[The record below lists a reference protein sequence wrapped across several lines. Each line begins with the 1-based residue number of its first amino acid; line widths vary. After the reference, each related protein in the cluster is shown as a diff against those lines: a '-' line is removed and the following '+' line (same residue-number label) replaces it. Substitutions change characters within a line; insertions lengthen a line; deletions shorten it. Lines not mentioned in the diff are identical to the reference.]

1 MVYVRLAAQQ
11 RAVRII
17 GFTLCYKTLWMV
29 LFYTIFSVAEV
40 SSLSLVL
47 EIGELRKSFHSSPF

>member
-17 GFTLCYKTLWMV
+17 GLTLCCTTPWMV
-29 LFYTIFSVAEV
+29 FFYTIFSVAEV

-47 EIGELRKSFHSSPF
+47 EIGGASKKLPS

>member
-17 GFTLCYKTLWMV
+17 GFTLCYTTLWMV
-29 LFYTIFSVAEV
+29 LFYTIFSVAEART
-40 SSLSLVL
+40 LYFVL
-47 EIGELRKSFHSSPF
+47 ELGGGSK